1 MNRLKNATAT
11 VGDVRRP
18 AWLARL
24 LALAVLFS
32 GIGREVTPLGAQSL
46 DSCLSS
52 LHGRWRGPGTVLG
65 RAITMEQDW
74 ASAVGGAFTSLTMRH
89 LPADG
94 GTTASFQ
101 GLGVYRARGDSV
113 SGTWHD
119 SRGISFSV
127 SGRCTDGVFSSR
139 WSGVERGLTVYS
151 RRSDSLVVID
161 SVFPPTG
168 AAREFGRSVLTRRAI
183 DRSGG
188 GAGVGAVLR
197 E

>member
-65 RAITMEQDW
+65 RAITVEQDW
-74 ASAVGGAFTSLTMRH
+74 ASAVGGAFTSLTMR
-89 LPADG
+89 LQTVAPRPPSKAW
-94 GTTASFQ
+94 ASI
-101 GLGVYRARGDSV
+101 GRGV
-113 SGTWHD
+113 
-119 SRGISFSV
+119 
-127 SGRCTDGVFSSR
+127 
-139 WSGVERGLTVYS
+139 TV
-151 RRSDSLVVID
+151 
-161 SVFPPTG
+161 
-168 AAREFGRSVLTRRAI
+168 
-183 DRSGG
+183 
-188 GAGVGAVLR
+188 
-197 E
+197 

>member
-1 MNRLKNATAT
+1 MARSPACFGGSVLR
-11 VGDVRRP
+11 DRP
-18 AWLARL
+18 GSHAAW
-24 LALAVLFS
+24 
-32 GIGREVTPLGAQSL
+32 
-46 DSCLSS
+46 
-52 LHGRWRGPGTVLG
+52 
-65 RAITMEQDW
+65 RAIVGLLPVL
-74 ASAVGGAFTSLTMRH
+74 AARAVAWPGHGPRSCHHRGAGLGECGWRRLYLAH
-89 LPADG
+89 HAAADG

-151 RRSDSLVVID
+151 RRGDSLVVID